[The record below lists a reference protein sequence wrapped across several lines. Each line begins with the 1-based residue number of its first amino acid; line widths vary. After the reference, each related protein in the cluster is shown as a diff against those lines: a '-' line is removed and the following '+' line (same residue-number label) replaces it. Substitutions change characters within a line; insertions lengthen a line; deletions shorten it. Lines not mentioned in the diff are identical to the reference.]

1 MKDTPVI
8 DSNFWDPKTESN
20 AMPAAECGIIIGTCI
35 PASIN
40 SNAIFFFLA
49 VKYARGIP
57 VMVPK
62 TVAISADQNVTAIDS
77 MTSFSVR
84 VFNISEGEVPIVIDA
99 RGRIKNRS
107 IITPKRADKDS
118 KSGDF
123 TLSLLRS
130 CPKSVYICH
139 GFFSPITIG
148 GDIKF

>member
-1 MKDTPVI
+1 
-8 DSNFWDPKTESN
+8 
-20 AMPAAECGIIIGTCI
+20 
-35 PASIN
+35 
-40 SNAIFFFLA
+40 
-49 VKYARGIP
+49 
-57 VMVPK
+57 MVPK